1 MNVQFA
7 QRAIEQFAAAPP
19 PVQRAFLKQ
28 INYLVR
34 DLGHP
39 SLHAKKYLESESLWQ
54 ARVNQDWRFYFKTGD
69 GCYYVTALV
78 PHPK

>member
-7 QRAIEQFAAAPP
+7 QRAIEQLAAAPP

-39 SLHAKKYLESESLWQ
+39 SLHAKKYLRIGRPLAGPSQPGL
-54 ARVNQDWRFYFKTGD
+54 ALLLQDG
-69 GCYYVTALV
+69 
-78 PHPK
+78 